1 MLITAVPSLIHELG
15 SIVEP
20 LDLVAL
26 FPARQPLEVELGC
39 GDATFLA
46 NYAQLHPD
54 CNFIGVERL
63 LGRIK
68 KLDKKGRRAGLNN
81 LRGVRIESSYFLQW
95 LLPPGCSSALHVYF
109 PDPWPKKKHRRHRLI
124 NESFPRLAHTALSP
138 GGTVYLR
145 TDDQDYY
152 EQMTTVFAGDAMFV
166 AVETP
171 PELSV
176 VVTDFEHDFNAR
188 GIQTRRAAYRRN

>member
-63 LGRIK
+63 LGRIR
-68 KLDKKGRRAGLNN
+68 KLDRKGQ
-81 LRGVRIESSYFLQW
+81 IF
-95 LLPPGCSSALHVYF
+95 H
-109 PDPWPKKKHRRHRLI
+109 
-124 NESFPRLAHTALSP
+124 
-138 GGTVYLR
+138 YLR
-145 TDDQDYY
+145 TFI
-152 EQMTTVFAGDAMFV
+152 V
-166 AVETP
+166 
-171 PELSV
+171 SI
-176 VVTDFEHDFNAR
+176 N
-188 GIQTRRAAYRRN
+188 